1 MTYEEI
7 KKQVQKIC
15 EDKVEQERKAAQEKA
30 DNELERL
37 QRVYDM
43 IENGTLF
50 KKVHVPFSSYD
61 EFVVI
66 DINELAHDYQNKR
79 ECYDP
84 DGIQFAETGST
95 NAKRGIVCIVNGHRY
110 YSMERVIDGYDEQLQ
125 EIVKRAENAFQHAKK
140 QREELLHYMNKLPE
154 IKKMVETYRAAKE
167 NTVDNSKEERKS

>member
-79 ECYDP
+79 EFYDP
-84 DGIQFAETGST
+84 DGIQFAETGSA
-95 NAKRGIVCIVNGHRY
+95 NAKHGIVCIVNGHQY
-110 YSMERVIDGYDEQLQ
+110 YSMERVLDEYDKQLQ
-125 EIVKRAENAFQHAKK
+125 EIVRLAYNAYEHAKK
-140 QREELLHYMNKLPE
+140 QRNELLDYMHKFPE
-154 IKKMVETYRAAKE
+154 IKKMVETYRATKLLEADE
-167 NTVDNSKEERKS
+167 